1 MNKEKRSNMT
11 LIKKCFLAI
20 CGVTLVLLLV
30 VNFAMPNLLYHFL
43 KPRMKQNVSVLT
55 ESVSTRA
62 SYLLHQ
68 NCQYL
73 LRFFRDPD
81 FEKEALFLAE
91 EAEDPDSAAFE
102 KAQENLILKLE
113 EEKLGAQEPGSIK
126 STRNVVFMADWD
138 KNTITCREE
147 MGQYRDLLFRSEWY
161 ENLEKELEGIEKA
174 YPGSLLRC
182 YSPVF
187 EETGNTEEF
196 ISFVL
201 CKEIK
206 GHTLFLF
213 LIEPFSDFQALFS
226 GFRDADITDYAL
238 VGNQE
243 EVLFQNQK
251 NSVIKGLSPE
261 ERKKLFD
268 KNQNTAQLIETD
280 KEMLIGVRIS
290 YQIEQLKIAASLSK
304 EAFLRPYQI
313 WINCCFLIIVVF
325 AVILVFLIALILHH
339 GFRDLKILTGQ
350 MKKIRDYRQ
359 PISVKIQSRDEVG
372 ILADTFY
379 EMMEEIKNQEEGK
392 KQIEYSLMVS
402 QIDPHFIYNT
412 LHTIT
417 YLAELNQTEDIM
429 ILNRA
434 LIGMLKDRLKISKL
448 QAFDTLKKERQ
459 QLEDYITIQSYL
471 CSNCLTMEFETK
483 EDCETLLYPKNVFQ
497 PFVENSILH
506 GILLHRDE
514 KGCFIPGKIRIRIWR
529 ENGNVVTEIWDN
541 GVGMSQEQIR
551 MYFYD
556 TPRNDSQGEHIGI
569 HNIRIRMA
577 YLFGEN
583 FSIWAKTP
591 ESGGLLI
598 RFSFKERKNIQK
610 AL

>member
-1 MNKEKRSNMT
+1 MAGEKRSNIT

-20 CGVTLVLLLV
+20 CGVTLILLLV
-30 VNFAMPNLLYHFL
+30 VNLAMPDLLYHFL

-81 FEKEALFLAE
+81 FEKKALLLAKEAGQA
-91 EAEDPDSAAFE
+91 DSADFGE
-102 KAQENLILKLE
+102 AQEMLRLKLE
-113 EEKLGAQEPGSIK
+113 EEKLGAKEPGSIK
-126 STRNVVFMADWD
+126 STRNVIFLADWEES
-138 KNTITCREE
+138 TITCREGME
-147 MGQYRDLLFRSEWY
+147 KYRDILFHSDWY
-161 ENLEKELEGIEKA
+161 RQLGEELEEIEEA

-187 EETGNTEEF
+187 EGTEDTEEF

-201 CKEIK
+201 CQEVK
-206 GHTLFLF
+206 GHTFFLF

-238 VGNQE
+238 VGNHE

-251 NSVIKGLSPE
+251 NSVIKTLSSD
-261 ERKKLFD
+261 ERKRLFD
-268 KNQNTAQLIETD
+268 KNQNTAQLFETD
-280 KEMLIGVRIS
+280 REMLIGVRIS

-304 EAFLRPYQI
+304 EAFLRPYQM

-325 AVILVFLIALILHH
+325 AVILVFLIALILRH
-339 GFRDLKILTGQ
+339 GFRNLSILTEQ
-350 MKKIRDYRQ
+350 MRKIRDYRQ
-359 PISVKIQSRDEVG
+359 PISAKIQSRDEVG

-379 EMMEEIKNQEEGK
+379 EMMEEIKKQEEGK

-448 QAFDTLKKERQ
+448 QAFDTLKREKQ

-471 CSNCLTMEFETK
+471 CSNCLSMEFAIK
-483 EDCETLLYPKNVFQ
+483 EECENLLYPKNVFQ

-514 KGCFIPGKIRIRIWR
+514 QGGFIPGQIRIRVWK
-529 ENGNVVTEIWDN
+529 ENGSVVTEIWDN
-541 GVGMSQEQIR
+541 GVGMSQEQIQL
-551 MYFYD
+551 YFYD

-577 YLFGEN
+577 YLFGED
-583 FSIWAKTP
+583 FRIWAKTP
-591 ESGGLLI
+591 ENGGLLI
-598 RFSFKERKNIQK
+598 GFSFKERKNT
-610 AL
+610 